1 MASSDPDT
9 RRGTSAGALRGE
21 ESREFGFLCVD
32 DFVGDIFRARAL
44 ATAFETGLIDALI
57 QDKSLSC
64 DSLMEQGEGD
74 CRGRRLL
81 LELLVQNRVV
91 DHREGRIT
99 LTEPFLH
106 ALEYRDLLE
115 LKIGLA
121 NGAAHD
127 FLDHFSELVFRPH
140 RFFRKAK
147 VCRLF
152 AYDRCFS
159 RNEGNYEATKRW
171 MRITTTLTKYE
182 AHACVKYHDFGRY
195 RSILDIGGNSGEF
208 VLQICKKYP
217 RMQAVVFDLPLVCEI
232 GREHLHAEREADRI
246 SFVEGNALIDD
257 LPRGFDLITF
267 KSMLHDWPEKETF
280 HFINKAGQSLA
291 PGGTLLIFERGP
303 IAVGEG
309 GISYSIMP
317 FLPYLHSF
325 RSPDIYD
332 KILRAN
338 GYQDINVENL
348 RLDSHFFILT
358 ARKIT

>member
-1 MASSDPDT
+1 VFSDPKT
-9 RRGTSAGALRGE
+9 HRRTSAAALWE
-21 ESREFGFLCVD
+21 EKSREFGFLCVD

-57 QDKSLSC
+57 QSKSLSYNA
-64 DSLMEQGEGD
+64 LMKQGNGD
-74 CRGRRLL
+74 TRGRRLL

-91 DHREGRIT
+91 DHREEKIT
-99 LTEPFLH
+99 LTESFLH

-115 LKIGLA
+115 LKISLA

-127 FLDHFSELVFRPH
+127 FLNHFSELVFRPH
-140 RFFRKAK
+140 RFFRKAE

-159 RNEGNYEATKRW
+159 RSEGNYEATKRW

-182 AHACVKYHDFGRY
+182 AHACMKYHDFGRY

-208 VLQICKKYP
+208 VLQICTKYP
-217 RMQAVVFDLPLVCEI
+217 LMQAVVFDLPLVCEI
-232 GREHLHAEREADRI
+232 GREHLHSKREGGRI
-246 SFVEGNALIDD
+246 SFVEGNALTDD
-257 LPRGFDLITF
+257 LPKGFDLIIF
-267 KSMLHDWPEKETF
+267 KSMLHDWPEREAVQ
-280 HFINKAGQSLA
+280 FINRASQSLA

-309 GISYSIMP
+309 EISYSIMP
-317 FLPYLHSF
+317 FLPFLHSF

-338 GYQDINVENL
+338 GYRNIDVENIH
-348 RLDSHFFILT
+348 LDSPFFILT
-358 ARKIT
+358 ARKIE